1 MARILF
7 NLNNFEKFSVCL
19 ISKFFNLRRREN
31 KEMLTKTFFSG
42 ALNLKYSKRWPTWQK
57 KKNNINTESFSFKRS
72 YFKEKC

>member
-7 NLNNFEKFSVCL
+7 NLSNFEKISVCP
-19 ISKFFNLRRREN
+19 IYKFFNLKRREN
-31 KEMLTKTFFSG
+31 KEMLKNVFQWCFKSKELKEM
-42 ALNLKYSKRWPTWQK
+42 ANLAE